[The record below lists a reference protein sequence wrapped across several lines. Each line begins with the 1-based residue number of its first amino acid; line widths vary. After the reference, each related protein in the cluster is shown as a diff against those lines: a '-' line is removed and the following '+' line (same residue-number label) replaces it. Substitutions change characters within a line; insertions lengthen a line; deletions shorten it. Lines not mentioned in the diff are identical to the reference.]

1 MFKQKIVA
9 LDEKIT
15 DALRLKESAGKVR
28 SLAIFF
34 AHSGDSWF
42 ILLALFVVWLLTFKP
57 RVFWHYNMAEMAYST
72 IALAVVVLIIK
83 FSIKR
88 QRPEGDWGAIYR
100 KSDPHS
106 FPSGHAAR
114 VTMLAVLAILLGPAW
129 FAVLLALWAPLVSL
143 ARVAMG
149 VHYFSDILAGF
160 VLGIAAAF
168 GFHALTPLVARWL
181 PFLF

>member
-1 MFKQKIVA
+1 MFWKKLVS

-15 DALRLKESAGKVR
+15 SALRLKGTASRFKPLG
-28 SLAIFF
+28 SFF

-42 ILLALFVVWLLTFKP
+42 ILLVLFIVWLIK
-57 RVFWHYNMAEMAYST
+57 RGDWHHTMAVMAAST
-72 IALAVVVLIIK
+72 IALAVAVLIIK
-83 FSIKR
+83 FSIR
-88 QRPEGDWGAIYR
+88 RRRPEGEWGEIYR

-114 VTMLAVLAILLGPAW
+114 TTMLGVLALLYGPLW
-129 FAVLLALWAPLVSL
+129 FGLVLILWAPLVSL

-149 VHYFSDILAGF
+149 VHYFSDVLAGSILG
-160 VLGIAAAF
+160 VLAAF
-168 GFHALTPLVARWL
+168 GFFALAPTVSAWL

>member
-1 MFKQKIVA
+1 MLWKNIVS

-15 DALRLKESAGKVR
+15 DALRLKESGNKIRPAG
-28 SLAIFF
+28 IFF

-42 ILLALFVVWLLTFKP
+42 ILAVLFVVWLI
-57 RVFWHYNMAEMAYST
+57 RRDSWHYTMAVMAAST
-72 IALAVVVLIIK
+72 IALAVLVIIIK

-88 QRPEGDWGAIYR
+88 RRPEGDWGAIYR

-114 VTMLAVLAILLGPAW
+114 TAMLATLAALLGPLW
-129 FAVLLALWAPLVSL
+129 FAIALIIWAPLVSL

-149 VHYFSDILAGF
+149 VHYFSDVVAGI
-160 VLGIAAAF
+160 VLGIITAI
-168 GFHALTPLVARWL
+168 GFYALAPTVASWL

>member
-1 MFKQKIVA
+1 MLWKNIVS

-15 DALRLKESAGKVR
+15 DALRFKESGNKFRPAG
-28 SLAIFF
+28 IFF

-42 ILLALFVVWLLTFKP
+42 ILLVLFVVWLLK
-57 RVFWHYNMAEMAYST
+57 RDAWHYTMAVMAAST
-72 IALAVVVLIIK
+72 IALAVLVLFIK

-88 QRPEGDWGAIYR
+88 RRPEGEWGAIYR

-114 VTMLAVLAILLGPAW
+114 TAMLATLAALTGPLW
-129 FAVLLALWAPLVSL
+129 FAIALIIWAPLVSL

-149 VHYFSDILAGF
+149 VHYFSDVVAGI
-160 VLGIAAAF
+160 VLGVLAAF
-168 GFHALTPLVARWL
+168 GFFALAPTVSAWL

>member
-1 MFKQKIVA
+1 MLWTKIVS

-15 DALRLKESAGKVR
+15 DALRLKKTGSKVR
-28 SLAIFF
+28 PVGIFF

-42 ILLALFVVWLLTFKP
+42 ILAVLFIVWLI
-57 RVFWHYNMAEMAYST
+57 RRDAWHHTMAVMAAST

-88 QRPEGDWGAIYR
+88 RRPEGDWGAIYR
-100 KSDPHS
+100 NTDPHS

-114 VTMLAVLAILLGPAW
+114 TAMLATLAALFGPLW
-129 FAVLLALWAPLVSL
+129 FALTLIIWAPLVSL

-149 VHYFSDILAGF
+149 VHYFSDVLAGI
-160 VLGIAAAF
+160 VLGVLVAF
-168 GFHALTPLVARWL
+168 GFFALAPAVSAWL

>member
-1 MFKQKIVA
+1 MLWSKIVS
-9 LDEKIT
+9 LDENIT
-15 DALRLKESAGKVR
+15 DALRLKESGNKIRPVG
-28 SLAIFF
+28 IFF

-42 ILLALFVVWLLTFKP
+42 ILLVLFVVWLAT
-57 RVFWHYNMAEMAYST
+57 RGFWHHTMAVMAAST

-88 QRPEGDWGAIYR
+88 RRPEGDWGAIYR

-114 VTMLAVLAILLGPAW
+114 TAMLATLAALFGPLW
-129 FAVLLALWAPLVSL
+129 FALVLIIWAPLVSL

-149 VHYFSDILAGF
+149 VHYFSDVVAGIA
-160 VLGIAAAF
+160 LGILTAF
-168 GFHALTPLVARWL
+168 GFFALAPIVSSWL

>member
-1 MFKQKIVA
+1 MLWTNLVS

-15 DALRLKESAGKVR
+15 SALRFKDQTNR
-28 SLAIFF
+28 IRPMAIFF

-42 ILLALFVVWLLTFKP
+42 ILLVLFIVWLLT
-57 RVFWHYNMAEMAYST
+57 RGFWHHTMAVMAASS
-72 IALAVVVLIIK
+72 IALAVIVLIIK
-83 FSIKR
+83 FSIR
-88 QRPEGDWGAIYR
+88 RRRPEGDWGAIYR

-114 VTMLAVLAILLGPAW
+114 TAMLAVLAALFGPFW
-129 FAVLLALWAPLVSL
+129 FAIALILWAPLVSL

-149 VHYFSDILAGF
+149 VHYFSDVIAGF
-160 VLGIAAAF
+160 VLGVITGF
-168 GFHALTPLVARWL
+168 GFYALSPMVSAWL

>member
-1 MFKQKIVA
+1 MLWTKLVS

-15 DALRLKESAGKVR
+15 DALRLKDAGNR
-28 SLAIFF
+28 IRPAAIFF

-42 ILLALFVVWLLTFKP
+42 ILAVLFIVWLATFKTGE
-57 RVFWHYNMAEMAYST
+57 FWHHTTAVMAASS
-72 IALAVVVLIIK
+72 IALAVLVLIIK
-83 FSIKR
+83 FSIR
-88 QRPEGDWGAIYR
+88 RRRPEGDWGAIYR

-114 VTMLAVLAILLGPAW
+114 TSMLAVLALLTGPLW
-129 FAVLLALWAPLVSL
+129 LGLVLIIWAPMVSL

-149 VHYFSDILAGF
+149 VHYFSDVLAGF

-168 GFHALTPLVARWL
+168 GFYALAPIVSAWL

>member
-1 MFKQKIVA
+1 MLFTKIIS

-15 DALRLKESAGKVR
+15 SALRLKESAQKIKPFAV
-28 SLAIFF
+28 FF

-42 ILLALFVVWLLTFKP
+42 ILLVLFIVWLAI
-57 RVFWHYNMAEMAYST
+57 RGFWHHTMAVMAASS

-83 FSIKR
+83 FSIRRKR
-88 QRPEGDWGAIYR
+88 PAGDWGAIYR
-100 KSDPHS
+100 KGDPHS

-114 VTMLAVLAILLGPAW
+114 TAMLAVLAVLYGPFW
-129 FAVLLALWAPLVSL
+129 FGFALVIWAPLVSL

-149 VHYFSDILAGF
+149 VHYFSDVLAGV
-160 VLGIAAAF
+160 VLGILTGF
-168 GFHALTPLVARWL
+168 GFFALAPTVSNWL